1 MRKRVGRLLDKGCM
15 ILSFTPIVLF
25 VYVCALKK
33 GFGCYSNCS
42 VND

>member
-1 MRKRVGRLLDKGCM
+1 MRERVGRLLDKGCM
-15 ILSFTPIVLF
+15 IVSFTPIVLF
-25 VYVCALKK
+25 VYAIALKK